1 MVISIDD
8 FEKVD
13 IRVGKI
19 IDVQDFPNAKKP
31 AYQLTIDFGSEIGI
45 KHSSAQITTL
55 YSKDELVGKQILA
68 VVNFPPRQIANF
80 FSEVLVLGLKQSD
93 GSVALIEPE
102 REVALGIKMS

>member
-19 IDVQDFPNAKKP
+19 IDVQHFANAKKP

-55 YSKDELVGKQILA
+55 YAIDELVGKQILA
-68 VVNFPPRQIANF
+68 VVNFLPRQIANF
-80 FSEVLVLGLKQSD
+80 FSEVLVLGLKQTD
-93 GSVALIEPE
+93 GSVVLIEPE
-102 REVALGIKMS
+102 REVAPGVKLS

>member
-13 IRVGKI
+13 IRIGKI
-19 IDVQDFPNAKKP
+19 IDVKDFRNAKKP

-45 KHSSAQITTL
+45 KHSSAQITAL
-55 YSKDELVGKQILA
+55 YTKDELVGKQILA

-80 FSEVLVLGLKQSD
+80 FSEVLVLGLKQAD
-93 GSVALIEPE
+93 ESVVLIEPE
-102 REVALGIKMS
+102 REVSLGSKLS

>member
-13 IRVGKI
+13 IRIGKI
-19 IDVQDFPNAKKP
+19 IDAKDFPNAKRP

-45 KHSSAQITTL
+45 KHSSAQVTTL
-55 YSKDELVGKQILA
+55 YSNDELVGKQILA
-68 VVNFPPRQIANF
+68 VVNFPSRQIANF

-93 GSVALIEPE
+93 GSVVLIEPE
-102 REVALGIKMS
+102 REVALGVKLS